1 MNEGYDPE
9 KQGWYG
15 AGWASLKSGKVPV
28 GWIPSFND
36 LEAVKEWLDG
46 FCAAHAECPDDEAI
60 AGILEGDFI
69 CGELWQDA
77 LLRIVPALY
86 AELAETRQ
94 ELLS

>member
-15 AGWASLKSGKVPV
+15 AGWASFKSDYVPA
-28 GWIPSFND
+28 GFMPPLTD
-36 LEAVKEWLDG
+36 ADALTDWLDG
-46 FCAAHAECPDDEAI
+46 FRAAHADCPDDEAI

-69 CGELWQDA
+69 RGELWQDA
-77 LLRIVPALY
+77 LLRIAPALY
-86 AELAETRQ
+86 AELAQTRQ